1 MRSLKSKLILAFLVV
16 SLVGTVVVAV
26 YLGLTTTNR
35 FGRYVLDQYLEQQ
48 ANRWAEHYRLQGSW
62 AGVPEASAV
71 PFIDWGRPPKQGI
84 LPRLVL
90 PEGEARKPNSR
101 WNQVLLVD
109 AQGRAVTAGLGYG
122 VGEVVSAEAIA
133 RGKPIT
139 VNGKVVGF
147 TLLDRQVST
156 RFSSRPAFLVD
167 FYRALGIGAL
177 GATCFAL
184 LAGVLL
190 AHSLTRPIRE
200 LTAATRAMAK
210 GDLAQRI
217 PVRSKDELGVLAESF
232 NHMSAELARAEGA
245 RKQMTAD
252 IAHELRTPLSLI
264 LGHAEA
270 LSDGVLPP
278 SAESFGIIY
287 DEAQRLVRLVEDLRL
302 LSLFDA
308 GKLTL
313 YPQPVAPSELLE
325 RTVAAYRPQAEER
338 GIELV
343 LSVPPTLPKV
353 FADPDRMGQV
363 LSNLLSNALR
373 HTPVG
378 GRVVLAA
385 TAIGDEVRFSVQDSG
400 PGIAPEDLERVFDR
414 FYRADK
420 ARSRDEGGSGLGL
433 AISRSIVQSHGG
445 RIWAEST
452 PGQGATLCFTLP
464 VSARQHDLC
473 A

>member
-1 MRSLKSKLILAFLVV
+1 MRSLKSKLVLAFLVV

-26 YLGLTTTNR
+26 YLGLTTTRR

-48 ANRWAEHYRLQGSW
+48 ANRWAEYYRLRGSW

-71 PFIDWGRPPKQGI
+71 PFVDWGRPPEQGI
-84 LPRLVL
+84 FPR
-90 PEGEARKPNSR
+90 PAWPGREAHRPNPR

-122 VGEVVSAEAIA
+122 VGEIVSAEAIA

-139 VNGKVVGF
+139 VNGRVVGF
-147 TLLDRQVST
+147 TLIDRQVST

-177 GATCFAL
+177 GATCVAL

-200 LTAATRAMAK
+200 LTAATQAMAK

-217 PVRSKDELGVLAESF
+217 PVRSKDELGALAESF
-232 NHMSAELARAEGA
+232 NHMSAELARAEAA

-278 SAESFGIIY
+278 SPESFGIIY

-308 GKLTL
+308 GELRL
-313 YPQPVAPSELLE
+313 YPQAVAPAELLE
-325 RTVAAYRPQAEER
+325 RALAAYRPQAEER
-338 GIELV
+338 GVELV
-343 LSVPPTLPKV
+343 LSAPSTLPKV
-353 FADPDRMGQV
+353 LADPDRIGQV

-373 HTPVG
+373 HTPDG
-378 GRVVLAA
+378 GRIVL
-385 TAIGDEVRFSVQDSG
+385 TAVAMEGAVHFSIQDSG

-445 RIWAEST
+445 HIWAESA
-452 PGQGATLCFTLP
+452 PGQGATFHFTLP
-464 VSARQHDLC
+464 LSA
-473 A
+473 